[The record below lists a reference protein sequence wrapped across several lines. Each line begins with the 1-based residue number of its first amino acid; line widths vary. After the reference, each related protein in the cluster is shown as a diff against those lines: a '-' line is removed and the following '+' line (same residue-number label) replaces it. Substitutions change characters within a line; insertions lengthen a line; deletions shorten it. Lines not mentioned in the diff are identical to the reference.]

1 MSEPGPDG
9 SPRSDFGH
17 LPFDHSTARSRA
29 RRQAGAV
36 RLPGGLTLRA
46 LIPNAIT
53 ASALCFGLTGIR
65 FAITAA
71 GGHDAGPVAGTVAG
85 LAPSAGGL
93 PLDDWEK
100 AVLAVLLAGVLDGID
115 GRIARLLKA
124 QSRFGAELDSLSDAI
139 SFGVAPALILFLW
152 SLQDLPRLGWFA
164 ALAFA
169 ICCVLR
175 LARFN
180 ARIDMVDQP
189 HKSAGFLTGVPAPA
203 GAGLAFL
210 PLFLWLATGNDL
222 FREPVFV
229 GCWLVLIAFLLISSL
244 ATLSWTSLRPRR
256 SVRLELIAG
265 IALVGVALMTETW
278 LTLVAIDAAY
288 LLLIPYG
295 VWRYARV
302 KRLRAASPSAAPGPG
317 PSPAP

>member
-1 MSEPGPDG
+1 VSEDGPDG
-9 SPRSDFGH
+9 SPRHDSGH
-17 LPFDHSTARSRA
+17 LPFDQSAARNRV
-29 RRQAGAV
+29 RRQGPV

-53 ASALCFGLTGIR
+53 ALALCFGLTGIR

-71 GGHDAGPVAGTVAG
+71 GAQDPGPVAGAAATGG
-85 LAPSAGGL
+85 LA
-93 PLDDWEK
+93 LDDWEK
-100 AVLAVLLAGVLDGID
+100 AVLAVLIAGVLDGID

-139 SFGVAPALILFLW
+139 SFGVAPALIMFLW

-210 PLFLWLATGNDL
+210 PLFLWLATGNDM
-222 FREPVFV
+222 FREPLFV
-229 GCWLVLIAFLLISSL
+229 GSWLVLIAFLLISSL

-256 SVRLELIAG
+256 SIRLELIAG
-265 IALVGVALMTETW
+265 IALVGAALMTETW
-278 LTLVAIDAAY
+278 LTLVAIDAVY
-288 LLLIPYG
+288 LLLVPYG
-295 VWRYARV
+295 AWRYANV
-302 KRLRAASPSAAPGPG
+302 KRLRAAQQSAAPGP
-317 PSPAP
+317 SSAP